1 MINALAMYEAVLF
14 EIDEFQSGVF
24 DYEDFN
30 YWMPKAVDK
39 WLKVQLKEYE
49 TNQVIADRISC
60 IVKLSDEIVFNA
72 NDTTE
77 LRQADV
83 PVNYR
88 HLLNCLVSLR
98 YKQATLSYAI
108 GNVRKAY
115 TKRYT
120 GDNQVSFMDNYY
132 TKPLVSDPDVRL
144 YHRVIGNKVSILYD
158 TPAELNSSVVI
169 KSVVLEYFQEP
180 PTIEISESLVIVQDT
195 VFPEHSNRE
204 IVKVCAA
211 LFLENEES
219 RRLQSHAAINS

>member
-1 MINALAMYEAVLF
+1 MIDALAMYEAVLF
-14 EIDEFQSGVF
+14 EIDQFQSGVF
-24 DYEDFN
+24 DFEDFN

-39 WLKVQLKEYE
+39 WLKEQLLEYE
-49 TNQVIADRISC
+49 KNQVIADKISC
-60 IVKLSDEIVFNA
+60 IVKQSNEIILNA
-72 NDTTE
+72 DNTTE

-83 PVNYR
+83 PDDYR

-108 GNVRKAY
+108 GDVRKAY

-120 GDNQVSFMDNYY
+120 GDNQVSFMDNSY

-158 TPAELNSSVVI
+158 TPAELNSAVVI
-169 KSVVLEYFQEP
+169 KSVVLEYFQQP
-180 PTIEISESLVIVQDT
+180 PTIELGESLAIVQDT

-204 IVKVCAA
+204 IVRVCAA
-211 LFLENEES
+211 LFLESEES